1 MLVSINEGGVA
12 FVPNSLSRRDEEM
25 WPQCLSVSM
34 KEVWPVCLILSVE
47 EMMRRGLSVCQY
59 Q

>member
-1 MLVSINEGGVA
+1 MLNILIRE
-12 FVPNSLSRRDEEM
+12 DEEE
-25 WPQCLSVSM
+25 WPLCLSVSM

-47 EMMRRGLSVCQY
+47 EMMRRGHSVCQY